1 MGDLMSQKA
10 IELILMRQLASSLAM
25 PIFLVDPSGSL
36 LFYNEPAEQLLG
48 SRYDETGE
56 MSMKEWSSL
65 FAPIGE
71 DGSTLPGE
79 ALPLNIALHKH
90 RAAHLAFWIRGLDG
104 VSRKIGATAFPLEGQ
119 GGRQLGAVG
128 IFWEEVACRPRARN
142 DPLRGQHLVCRGTE

>member
-1 MGDLMSQKA
+1 MFQKA
-10 IELILMRQLASSLAM
+10 VELILMRQLASSLAM
-25 PIFLVDPSGSL
+25 PIFLVDPAGDL

-56 MSMKEWSSL
+56 MSVGQWSSL
-65 FAPIGE
+65 FTPIGE
-71 DGSTLPGE
+71 DGAPLPGE

-128 IFWEEVACRPRARN
+128 IFWEQP
-142 DPLRGQHLVCRGTE
+142 

>member
-1 MGDLMSQKA
+1 MSQKA
-10 IELILMRQLASSLAM
+10 VELILMRQLASSLAM
-25 PIFLVDPSGSL
+25 PIFLVDPAGNL

-56 MSMKEWSSL
+56 MSVGQWSS
-65 FAPIGE
+65 FFTPIGE
-71 DGSTLPGE
+71 DGAPLPGE

-128 IFWEEVACRPRARN
+128 IFWEQP
-142 DPLRGQHLVCRGTE
+142 

>member
-1 MGDLMSQKA
+1 MSQKA
-10 IELILMRQLASSLAM
+10 VELILMRQLASSLAM
-25 PIFLVDPSGSL
+25 PIFLVDPAGNL

-56 MSMKEWSSL
+56 MSVGQWSSL
-65 FAPIGE
+65 FTPIGE
-71 DGSTLPGE
+71 DGARLPGE
-79 ALPLNIALHKH
+79 ALPLNIARHKH

-128 IFWEEVACRPRARN
+128 IFWEQP
-142 DPLRGQHLVCRGTE
+142 

>member
-1 MGDLMSQKA
+1 MSQRGV
-10 IELILMRQLASSLAM
+10 ELILMRQLASSLAM
-25 PIFLVDPSGSL
+25 PIFLVDPFGNL

-56 MSMKEWSSL
+56 MSAREWSRL

-71 DGSTLPGE
+71 DGSTVPAE
-79 ALPLNIALHKH
+79 ALPLSIALHKH

-104 VSRKIGATAFPLEGQ
+104 VSRKIGATAFPLDGQ

-128 IFWEEVACRPRARN
+128 IFWEQP
-142 DPLRGQHLVCRGTE
+142 